1 MKLVAS
7 IVLVGTIVLGA
18 VGCSSDDPTTSAPTS
33 DTTTTSTSE
42 ATTPSTTP
50 IASTLAKGD
59 KYVALGSSIASGFG
73 ISVQSTDCGRSNR
86 NYPMLIAAEYDL
98 ALTDV
103 TCGAATIPNIVDTA
117 QGAHPPQITAVTE
130 DTKLI
135 TVTVGGNDIGYN
147 GTAVACGSPQTVCS
161 APASLESD
169 LATARVAL
177 KDMVEQ
183 LETTAPSATIVFVTY
198 PREIPEGN
206 CPDLSYTD
214 EEAAVVRNMGTK
226 LEDVFVDAIRN
237 TGVVFVDPYVEA
249 GDHTGCAPES
259 ERWTAG
265 YHAADGFAYHPTA
278 LGHEVM
284 ARMISKALKG

>member
-1 MKLVAS
+1 MNRVFA
-7 IVLVGTIVLGA
+7 IVILGA
-18 VGCSSDDPTTSAPTS
+18 IALGTVGCSSDDSTSSTPASRATTTSETEP
-33 DTTTTSTSE
+33 TTTSTTS
-42 ATTPSTTP
+42 

-59 KYVALGSSIASGFG
+59 RYVALGSSIASGFG

-86 NYPMLIAAEYDL
+86 NYPNLIASEYDL

-103 TCGAATIPNIVDTA
+103 TCGAATIPNVVDTP
-117 QGAHPPQITAVTE
+117 QGEHPPQITAVTA

-147 GTAVACGSPQTVCS
+147 GTALGCGDPQTVCS

-169 LATARVAL
+169 LATARTAL
-177 KDMVEQ
+177 KHMIEQ
-183 LETTAPSATIVFVTY
+183 LETTAPSAAIVFVTY

-206 CPDLSYTD
+206 CPALSYTD
-214 EEAAVVRNMGTK
+214 DEAAVVRDMGKK
-226 LEDVFVDAIRN
+226 LEAIFVDVARD
-237 TGVVFVDPYVEA
+237 TDVVFVDPYVEP

-259 ERWTAG
+259 DRWTAG
-265 YHAADGFAYHPTA
+265 NHASDGFAYHPTA

-284 ARMISKALKG
+284 ARLISEALKR